1 MSSRSSK
8 TTDSLRDDLPDS
20 PDRIAVGRVLRP
32 HGLKGE
38 VVVEVLSDVP
48 GRLDPGERLLVSR
61 PAGNRT
67 GSESP
72 LRALTVASSQPHK
85 TGARVRFEG
94 ITDVDGA
101 ETLRNLVLEVELSQV
116 PPAEPGTY
124 YYFELLG
131 CRCFDGEEDLGE
143 VVDLVEDGGGLL
155 LIAADGD
162 QRIPVPFVARFLRGV
177 DVAGKRIDL
186 ELPPGL
192 LETCAS
198 RS

>member
-1 MSSRSSK
+1 
-8 TTDSLRDDLPDS
+8 
-20 PDRIAVGRVLRP
+20 
-32 HGLKGE
+32 
-38 VVVEVLSDVP
+38 
-48 GRLDPGERLLVSR
+48 
-61 PAGNRT
+61 
-67 GSESP
+67 
-72 LRALTVASSQPHK
+72 VASSQPHK

-101 ETLRNLVLEVELSQV
+101 ETLRNLTLEVELSQV

-131 CRCFDGEEDLGE
+131 CRCSDGGQDLGE

-155 LIAADGD
+155 LIVADGD
-162 QRIPVPFVARFLRGV
+162 QRIPVPFVERFLRGV
-177 DVAGKRIDL
+177 DVVGKRIDL

>member
-1 MSSRSSK
+1 M
-8 TTDSLRDDLPDS
+8 
-20 PDRIAVGRVLRP
+20 
-32 HGLKGE
+32 
-38 VVVEVLSDVP
+38 
-48 GRLDPGERLLVSR
+48 
-61 PAGNRT
+61 
-67 GSESP
+67 
-72 LRALTVASSQPHK
+72 
-85 TGARVRFEG
+85 
-94 ITDVDGA
+94 
-101 ETLRNLVLEVELSQV
+101 

-155 LIAADGD
+155 LIVADGD
-162 QRIPVPFVARFLRGV
+162 QRIPVPFVERFLRGV
-177 DVAGKRIDL
+177 DVAAKRIDL

>member
-1 MSSRSSK
+1 MSSKSSK
-8 TTDSLRDDLPDS
+8 TTEAFRDGLPES
-20 PDRIAVGRVLRP
+20 PERVAVGRVLRP

-48 GRLDPGERLLVSR
+48 GRLDPGERLLASR
-61 PAGNRT
+61 PG
-67 GSESP
+67 GKESP
-72 LRALTVASSQPHK
+72 LRTLTVASSQPHK

-94 ITDVDGA
+94 ITDMDGA
-101 ETLRNLVLEVELSQV
+101 EALRNLTLEVEISQV

-124 YYFELLG
+124 YYFEQLG
-131 CRCFDGEEDLGE
+131 CRCFDGGEELGE

-155 LIAADGD
+155 LIVANGDG
-162 QRIPVPFVARFLRGV
+162 RVPVPFVERFLRGV
-177 DVAGKRIDL
+177 DVAAKRIDL

>member
-8 TTDSLRDDLPDS
+8 TTEAFRDDLPDS
-20 PDRIAVGRVLRP
+20 PERIAVGRVLRP

-48 GRLDPGERLLVSR
+48 GRLDAGERLLASR
-61 PAGNRT
+61 GPEPPRV
-67 GSESP
+67 
-72 LRALTVASSQPHK
+72 LTVASSQPHK

-94 ITDVDGA
+94 FTDVDGA
-101 ETLRNLVLEVELSQV
+101 ETLRNLILEVELSQV

-131 CRCFDGEEDLGE
+131 CRCFDGAEDLGE

-155 LIAADGD
+155 LIAANGD
-162 QRIPVPFVARFLRGV
+162 QRIPVPFVERFLRGV
-177 DVAGKRIDL
+177 DVKGKRIDL